1 MSILVFVLLYADDT
15 ILLAESESDL
25 QNFWNIFED
34 GNWKSML
41 KKRKY
46 WFSKHKRSYD
56 YEFKLYGVNIGIGN
70 SYSYFCLLF
79 NYNDNFT
86 IILPSPERN
95 YLSKLKM
102 LFMGNWEIFQFLLI
116 SNLNYSI
123 LWLNPYCC
131 IHVKFGNVKIWTF

>member
-1 MSILVFVLLYADDT
+1 MKYNITGLQTVSQKCLANLIMSILVFVLLYADDT
-15 ILLAESESDL
+15 ILLAESKSDL

-86 IILPSPERN
+86 IAGKKLFEQAQNAVYGKLRN
-95 YLSKLKM
+95 
-102 LFMGNWEIFQFLLI
+102 I
-116 SNLNYSI
+116 SIPTNL
-123 LWLNPYCC
+123 
-131 IHVKFGNVKIWTF
+131 